1 MNSKPSRSFS
11 TQSRL
16 RLRFLPAWALLAVTS
31 AMLGGCSSLIPQASP
46 DTTRYF
52 VLSNPVTAQS
62 GVTKAG
68 GRLQIGLR
76 PVELPAYLRSTKSMV
91 VRDGGNEIRYQD
103 FSRWA
108 EPLEAGVNRVLKERL
123 LASSEVA
130 GVVAHPMR
138 GDVMRDF
145 DVTVRIVHCE
155 GSGGVAKFSA
165 SYDIVS
171 TTDGG
176 KAVASKTFA
185 APESAWDGKDFGEL
199 ARLLSEGVA
208 ALSERIVADLPR

>member
-1 MNSKPSRSFS
+1 MNSKLSRSFS
-11 TQSRL
+11 AQSQL

-31 AMLGGCSSLIPQASP
+31 AMLSGCSSLLPQATP

-52 VLSNPVTAQS
+52 VLSNPVTARS

-76 PVELPAYLRSTKSMV
+76 PVELPAYLRATKSMV

-138 GDVMRDF
+138 GDVMRDY
-145 DVTVRIVHCE
+145 DVTVRIIHCE
-155 GSGGVAKFSA
+155 GGGGLAKFSA

-171 TTDGG
+171 TVDGG
-176 KAVASKTFA
+176 KTVASKTFA
-185 APESAWDGKDFGEL
+185 APESPWDGKDFSEL

-208 ALSERIVADLPR
+208 ALSERIVADLPK

>member
-1 MNSKPSRSFS
+1 MSSQP
-11 TQSRL
+11 RL

-31 AMLGGCSSLIPQASP
+31 AMLGGCSSLLPQASP

-52 VLSNPVTAQS
+52 VLSSPPSAES
-62 GVTKAG
+62 GVVKAG

-108 EPLEAGVNRVLKERL
+108 EPLDSGVNRVLKERL

-138 GDVMRDF
+138 ADVMRDY
-145 DVTVRIVHCE
+145 DVTVRVIRCE
-155 GSGGVAKFSA
+155 GGGGLAKFSA

-171 TTDGG
+171 TTESG

-185 APESAWDGKDFGEL
+185 APESPWDGKDFGEL
-199 ARLLSEGVA
+199 ARLLSESVA
-208 ALSERIVADLPR
+208 ALSERIVADLPK